1 MELNQTNKVL
11 PPVLAT
17 NTSGETRL
25 YASTGGK
32 RRRTKRGGSKKRHT
46 NKKKGGKSRRV
57 RKACF

>member
-1 MELNQTNKVL
+1 MDLNHNNKAL
-11 PPVLAT
+11 PQVLAT

-32 RRRTKRGGSKKRHT
+32 KRTNKKKGGKKRRT

-57 RKACF
+57 RKSCF